1 MYIYIYIYLYIQK
14 NMYTYIYKYIYI
26 YMYVN
31 TYIHVGMDS
40 TGVNEAH
47 LPRVP
52 SSMALLEHVSLIS

>member
-1 MYIYIYIYLYIQK
+1 
-14 NMYTYIYKYIYI
+14 MYTYIYKYIYI